1 MKDCQSRSR
10 DTLFIIDCRGQVK
23 QQIELVQK
31 VINYISIDS
40 LQKPQNHSSKS
51 FPADGVMESNEQPN
65 HTFMMFPDNGMI
77 ATNNLTYI
85 LDFNLSCKES
95 FPVDDVFHASGVW
108 FTSRDKPLVTI
119 ILIYNK
125 QPEKFNSFEK
135 IVEYQKKD
143 AKVDRFFL
151 IPPITMGTLRF
162 EVDIIS
168 FFYTYASFLDLS
180 VIIMFS
186 KICETSCTNYSAT
199 FNTGSSMTSY
209 YHVADL
215 FNISHDE
222 SSQYCKKMPN
232 SYLVSLESPQEIN
245 FINNLLSEY
254 FTARK
259 YDKE

>member
-10 DTLFIIDCRGQVK
+10 DTLFIIDCRGQIE

-40 LQKPQNHSSKS
+40 LQKPQNHSFKS
-51 FPADGVMESNEQPN
+51 FPADGVMESNELSEELTQVQPN

-77 ATNNLTYI
+77 ATNNLTNI
-85 LDFNLSCKES
+85 LDLNLSCNES

-151 IPPITMGTLRF
+151 IPPITM
-162 EVDIIS
+162 
-168 FFYTYASFLDLS
+168 
-180 VIIMFS
+180 
-186 KICETSCTNYSAT
+186 
-199 FNTGSSMTSY
+199 
-209 YHVADL
+209 
-215 FNISHDE
+215 
-222 SSQYCKKMPN
+222 
-232 SYLVSLESPQEIN
+232 
-245 FINNLLSEY
+245 
-254 FTARK
+254 
-259 YDKE
+259 